1 MFAVVAKVPDVGNV
15 TDVVFVTVNVVPN
28 APVIVNVLAT
38 LLATPVPPRFAATAT
53 PFHVEL
59 VIEPAQSNVL
69 VDQLT
74 FDGACAWVSHDP
86 AAGELTSKVTS
97 TNAPDC
103 NVTSVVPAL
112 FCTTTVPLV

>member
-53 PFHVEL
+53 PFHVAD
-59 VIEPAQSNVL
+59 VIEPA
-69 VDQLT
+69 
-74 FDGACAWVSHDP
+74 
-86 AAGELTSKVTS
+86 
-97 TNAPDC
+97 
-103 NVTSVVPAL
+103 
-112 FCTTTVPLV
+112 